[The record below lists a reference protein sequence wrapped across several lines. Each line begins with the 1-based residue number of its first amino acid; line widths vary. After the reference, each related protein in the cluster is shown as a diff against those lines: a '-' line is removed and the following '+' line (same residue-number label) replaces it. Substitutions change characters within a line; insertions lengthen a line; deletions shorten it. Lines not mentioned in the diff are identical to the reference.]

1 MRTLAGAAPSTGD
14 TSKSSSPADLTCSV
28 GLAMDADGPRP
39 ALSARPAKQ
48 PIEAVRHIALTK
60 LSKPKPAA
68 MQDFKRCKL
77 NSAEPADSSPV
88 SNMLHGASSVANA
101 RTPIHGAAA
110 EDALLT
116 EPDDGGHAQLA
127 STATASI
134 FKRSA
139 LLSNMLSA
147 KALVHCGAIG
157 SNSGCSSAKRPRA
170 TAHDFG
176 HLSALALA
184 SERAPCKTDAIIVD
198 GHFHS
203 GLLGHTDGAKPCD
216 VASSSSADFIQGL
229 AHAFADDAGISQL
242 VPGWVPGAPPPRGA
256 A

>member
-1 MRTLAGAAPSTGD
+1 
-14 TSKSSSPADLTCSV
+14 
-28 GLAMDADGPRP
+28 
-39 ALSARPAKQ
+39 
-48 PIEAVRHIALTK
+48 
-60 LSKPKPAA
+60 
-68 MQDFKRCKL
+68 
-77 NSAEPADSSPV
+77 
-88 SNMLHGASSVANA
+88 MLHGASFVANA

-176 HLSALALA
+176 QLSALALA

-198 GHFHS
+198 GHFLS

-229 AHAFADDAGISQL
+229 AHAFADDAGNSQL
-242 VPGWVPGAPPPRGA
+242 VPGWVPGAPPQGEQPEHHGVVPPSPPGA
-256 A
+256 IPSARTCSAVHEDDAASRPVKAPATAP